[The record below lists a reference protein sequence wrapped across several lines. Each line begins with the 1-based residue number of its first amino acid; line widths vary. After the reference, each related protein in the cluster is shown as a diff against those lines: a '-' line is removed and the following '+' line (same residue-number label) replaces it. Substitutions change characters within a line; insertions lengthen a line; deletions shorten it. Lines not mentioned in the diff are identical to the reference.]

1 MPQASP
7 EPESCAVTAV
17 LVQVYT
23 VDIGVAV
30 GQSCMLL
37 AAGAKGHRFM
47 LEHATG
53 EPQRFRVKHLRSG
66 CLCGEGPLC
75 WEVSLYAWLLWGM
88 SIIVLCHPMPA

>member
-1 MPQASP
+1 MSQA
-7 EPESCAVTAV
+7 C
-17 LVQVYT
+17 LQVYT

-53 EPQRFRVKHLRSG
+53 EALAPETCVLLTPALAPALKVSG
-66 CLCGEGPLC
+66 ASDAPCC
-75 WEVSLYAWLLWGM
+75 
-88 SIIVLCHPMPA
+88 I

>member
-1 MPQASP
+1 MARPQCVDSMRQPSP
-7 EPESCAVTAV
+7 GAGSGVVIAL

-53 EPQRFRVKHLRSG
+53 EPQISLRV
-66 CLCGEGPLC
+66 
-75 WEVSLYAWLLWGM
+75 
-88 SIIVLCHPMPA
+88 